1 MKNGDFNS
9 DVFSLKVYKGK
20 TRFVSYFKNTIM
32 PTLIYGFFIGVVV
45 GVVVFGFNLMAE
57 FLVEQSKEI
66 YFYVSQHLQYLPVLL
81 LGLAVLGFFSYLI
94 AKLVPDSQG
103 SGIPYTEG
111 VMQGKIK
118 FQPTEMAGAI
128 SSSAYLT
135 FAGGLPLGGEGPSVT
150 LGGVL
155 GLFVNRAGQKAFKR
169 GKEYER
175 MSVTSGASAGLA
187 VAFNAPLTG
196 ILFSLE
202 EGSKKISA
210 PIVLSCC
217 TTVMFATLTSSV
229 LNFLVCGEFRP
240 LYFNAIGETM
250 TGIDIQYIWM
260 MLILGIVIG
269 LCAAG
274 FSYFQRFFRKFFKK
288 TKMPMWLR
296 IILSFLLIGVV
307 GVFVP
312 EVIGGGGNIITIIA
326 TNYTSPEQIATWF
339 ILVILILRLVIIGFS
354 SNSGLTGGLFVP
366 MLCLGALI
374 GGLLGNLFILMG
386 LPEESYS
393 TVVAISMA
401 AFMGAVSRAP
411 LTAIVLIVEVTG
423 EVSLGLLMMIF
434 VIVISYMTIE
444 LTHVIPFYD
453 ELLEGIEERKYHNK
467 KLQKF
472 DLLMNIDEDSFV
484 AGREIRDIIWPYG
497 VSVTK
502 IYSTNNDNQL
512 VYEVPEGGRRILY
525 PGDAI
530 LVSCKTYD
538 DDETFDD
545 LIAICSSRKLYDY
558 KFADINKYLLL

>member
-45 GVVVFGFNLMAE
+45 GVVVFGFNLMSE

-196 ILFSLE
+196 ILVVKSHADDNKFRC
-202 EGSKKISA
+202 KI
-210 PIVLSCC
+210 
-217 TTVMFATLTSSV
+217 
-229 LNFLVCGEFRP
+229 
-240 LYFNAIGETM
+240 Y
-250 TGIDIQYIWM
+250 
-260 MLILGIVIG
+260 
-269 LCAAG
+269 
-274 FSYFQRFFRKFFKK
+274 K
-288 TKMPMWLR
+288 
-296 IILSFLLIGVV
+296 
-307 GVFVP
+307 
-312 EVIGGGGNIITIIA
+312 
-326 TNYTSPEQIATWF
+326 
-339 ILVILILRLVIIGFS
+339 
-354 SNSGLTGGLFVP
+354 
-366 MLCLGALI
+366 
-374 GGLLGNLFILMG
+374 GGLLSGDIKSEKSRKGNNCI
-386 LPEESYS
+386 
-393 TVVAISMA
+393 
-401 AFMGAVSRAP
+401 
-411 LTAIVLIVEVTG
+411 
-423 EVSLGLLMMIF
+423 
-434 VIVISYMTIE
+434 
-444 LTHVIPFYD
+444 
-453 ELLEGIEERKYHNK
+453 
-467 KLQKF
+467 Q
-472 DLLMNIDEDSFV
+472 IDINSKGTF
-484 AGREIRDIIWPYG
+484 
-497 VSVTK
+497 
-502 IYSTNNDNQL
+502 Q
-512 VYEVPEGGRRILY
+512 Y
-525 PGDAI
+525 PGI
-530 LVSCKTYD
+530 IY
-538 DDETFDD
+538 
-545 LIAICSSRKLYDY
+545 
-558 KFADINKYLLL
+558 